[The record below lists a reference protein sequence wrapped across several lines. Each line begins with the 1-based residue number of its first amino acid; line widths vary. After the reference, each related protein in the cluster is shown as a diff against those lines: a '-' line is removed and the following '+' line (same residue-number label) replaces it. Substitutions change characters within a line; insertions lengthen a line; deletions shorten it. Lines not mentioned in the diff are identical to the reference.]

1 MFRRTT
7 NACVFLAAFF
17 LASAICAIAATYGQ
31 DGTGHRVTSLG
42 TQKNRAIVLIF
53 LASDCPISNRYLP
66 ELKRLSG
73 EFAQK
78 NVAFWLVYPNSSETA
93 QGVREHLA
101 GFSVSMRILLKPSP
115 ELMALTPATTTP
127 ESAVLSLTS
136 DTDGKQTL
144 TSKYLGRIDN
154 RYVEIGRER
163 PAATEHDLEQAIR
176 AVLSQQTVK
185 KADGPPVGCGIV
197 SRP

>member
-1 MFRRTT
+1 
-7 NACVFLAAFF
+7 
-17 LASAICAIAATYGQ
+17 
-31 DGTGHRVTSLG
+31 
-42 TQKNRAIVLIF
+42 
-53 LASDCPISNRYLP
+53 
-66 ELKRLSG
+66 
-73 EFAQK
+73 
-78 NVAFWLVYPNSSETA
+78 
-93 QGVREHLA
+93 
-101 GFSVSMRILLKPSP
+101 MRILLKPSP
-115 ELMALTPATTTP
+115 ELMALTPATMTP
-127 ESAVLSLTS
+127 ESAVLTPTS
-136 DTDGKQTL
+136 GADGKQTL